1 MRLQTVTNLTPLF
14 DMENYFYYNTIN
26 QRPTIARVR
35 QAVIKDGTIAGNLPE
50 FQPVTA
56 ESMKLIMPFLEAEQ
70 GRTTDFSFGGLLMW
84 VDYFKYEFCIYRNT
98 LFIKGLVEDNTSL
111 PAFSLPVGN
120 LSLSESVSLLSE
132 YCRQRNIRLEFSAV
146 PEHAVAE
153 FAALDPVRV
162 QELEAWGDYLYDIDS
177 LSQLSGKKM
186 AKKRNH
192 VNRFIADNPEWR
204 VEPLVPQ
211 NVDMALLL
219 MDVYDKEADGAPME
233 GIESCLSRKM
243 LGLISDGITGF
254 EGALLI
260 SAGRPVAFTIGDV
273 KGDTLFVHIEKA
285 ARSVAGSY
293 EMINKCFAQMMKEKY
308 PELRYVNREDDSGD
322 EGLRQAKLSYRPLTV
337 LRKFN
342 IIF

>member
-1 MRLQTVTNLTPLF
+1 
-14 DMENYFYYNTIN
+14 MENYFYYNTIN
-26 QRPTIARVR
+26 QRSQTARVR
-35 QAVIKDGTIAGNLPE
+35 PTVIKDEALSGHLPG
-50 FQPVTA
+50 FQPVAA

-111 PAFSLPVGN
+111 PAFSLPIG
-120 LSLSESVSLLSE
+120 SLPLPESVSLLSD

-146 PEHAVAE
+146 PEHALDA
-153 FAALDPVRV
+153 FSALEPVRV

-177 LSQLSGKKM
+177 LAQLAGKKM

-204 VEPLVPQ
+204 VEPLVQQ
-211 NVDMALLL
+211 NVDKALRL
-219 MDVYDKEADGAPME
+219 MDIYDKEADGAPME

-243 LGLISDGITGF
+243 LGLIAGGLTGF
-254 EGALLI
+254 EGALLL
-260 SAGRPVAFTIGDV
+260 SGDCPVAFTIGDV

-293 EMINKCFAQMMKEKY
+293 EMINKCFARMMKEKY
-308 PELRYVNREDDSGD
+308 PDLRYVNREDDSGD